1 MKKEY
6 TNPTIE
12 VVELELDEIVM
23 ISGLVKFEEL
33 QDKFDWELK

>member
-12 VVELELDEIVM
+12 VVELELDDVVM
-23 ISGLVKFEEL
+23 YSGVKFEDL